1 MNLSLA
7 FFHGEQ
13 AFVGFVLAAVTVL
26 LGFPLIVYV
35 WLRHTKL
42 SEKKLALAYLIVT
55 VSACGVFALSDSTSL
70 PLFIP
75 SYIAFIF
82 TMPWNLITIFALY
95 WLGNQYMSDNEVA
108 LVMLMGAGINT
119 MLLYFLAKKIRGS
132 V

>member
-7 FFHGEQ
+7 FLHGEQ
-13 AFVGFVLAAVTVL
+13 ALVGFVFAAVTVL
-26 LGFPLIVYV
+26 VGFPLLVYI

-42 SEKKLALAYLIVT
+42 SEKKLALVYFIVT
-55 VSACGVFALSDSTSL
+55 ASACGVFALSDSTSL

-95 WLGNQYMSDNEVA
+95 WLGNQYMSDNEVG

-119 MLLYFLAKKIRGS
+119 MLLYFFAKKIRGS